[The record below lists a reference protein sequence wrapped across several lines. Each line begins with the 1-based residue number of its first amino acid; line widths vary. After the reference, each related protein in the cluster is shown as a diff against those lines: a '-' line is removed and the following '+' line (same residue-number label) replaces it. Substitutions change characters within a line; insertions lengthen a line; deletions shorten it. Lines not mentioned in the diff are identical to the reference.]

1 MTKDDVLYSGKFTKL
16 AAMSKL
22 PVNRIAVVITDTAR
36 RCEHLL
42 VVDEDRLME
51 MAPEDQNILFQ
62 DVLADFH
69 VTMTPGEYQ
78 VKIGF

>member
-22 PVNRIAVVITDTAR
+22 PVNRIAVLVVDTR
-36 RCEHLL
+36 HRCEHLL
-42 VVDEDRLME
+42 VMDEDRLME
-51 MAPEDQNILFQ
+51 MAPEDQDTLFR